1 MCHSTCSTSAQRRAS
16 LRPACVPSLRRTAT
30 ITHLTLSQNVVGRN
44 STTDFEG
51 QPSGPFPPK
60 DDSSWRP
67 HAIHAVALTI
77 LAAMLGVTAAAIW
90 YALGTKSKYEVV
102 RSEDQDLVKK
112 LAGLLERDVE
122 EGLVGSKT

>member
-1 MCHSTCSTSAQRRAS
+1 
-16 LRPACVPSLRRTAT
+16 
-30 ITHLTLSQNVVGRN
+30 
-44 STTDFEG
+44 
-51 QPSGPFPPK
+51 
-60 DDSSWRP
+60 
-67 HAIHAVALTI
+67 
-77 LAAMLGVTAAAIW
+77 MLGVTAAAIW